1 MFFINTDRYILG
13 ADIGGSHITAAIID
27 SEEHKIVDDTIVR
40 MPVDP
45 SAVSTIILETWAEA
59 ITQVLHKAVDA
70 KPGFL
75 AFAMPGPFNY
85 KDGISLIKGL
95 HKYDLLYGVNVKE
108 YLSEHLNLSPHRIGL
123 VNDAQAFLEGEIRL
137 NGYDKSQKILGV
149 TLGTGLG
156 TAISYNGV
164 TNDMNFAMLPFLNGF
179 AEEYLSTR
187 WFVSKYNQLSGQPV
201 SNVKDMLMQ
210 KQYNIIDAVFE
221 EFTHNLSQF
230 LVSVINQ
237 ESIEAVIIGGNI
249 AKAENRFLTNLKN
262 NLNKSGVLTQPCN
275 ILIANVGELSA
286 MIGAALKINDNI
298 N

>member
-1 MFFINTDRYILG
+1 MFFINSNRYILG

-27 SEEHKIVDDTIVR
+27 GKEHKIVDDTIVR

-45 SAVSTIILETWAEA
+45 SAVSSVILDTWAEA
-59 ITQVLHKAVDA
+59 ITQVLHKAADA

-85 KDGISLIKGL
+85 RDGISLIKGL
-95 HKYDLLYGVNVKE
+95 HKYDLLYGINVKD
-108 YLSEHLNLSPHRIGL
+108 YLSEHLNLPPHCIGL
-123 VNDAQAFLEGEIRL
+123 VNDAQAFLEGEIRV
-137 NGYDKSQKILGV
+137 NGYDKLKKTLGV

-156 TAISYNGV
+156 TAISYNGN

-187 WFVSKYNQLSGQPV
+187 WFVSKYNQLSGQTV

-210 KQYNIIDAVFE
+210 EQYTVIDAVFE
-221 EFTHNLSQF
+221 EFTHNFSQF

-237 ESIEAVIIGGNI
+237 ESIEVVIIGGNI
-249 AKAENRFLTNLKN
+249 AKAEDRFLTTLKN
-262 NLNKSGVLTQPCN
+262 DLNKNGVLTKPCN

-286 MIGAALKINDNI
+286 MIGAALQLNENI
-298 N
+298 I